1 MSAKFARDP
10 SSTAKAVRARTS
22 TKPKIL
28 IAEDS
33 PDGREMMTMLLS
45 LKGYDVVAAENG
57 MEAVKVAL
65 EKRPDLI
72 LMDLELP
79 KLNGIDVAR
88 NLRRHNQLKNTPIII
103 VSGHDPVLHRQIA
116 LEAGCT
122 DYLLKPIDFD
132 RLDTILTTQL
142 SPPGSKISR
151 TRWKRN
157 GTNRVRFAPGSA

>member
-1 MSAKFARDP
+1 MSAQLAERT
-10 SSTAKAVRARTS
+10 STAAKAVRARTS
-22 TKPKIL
+22 TKPRIL

-33 PDGREMMTMLLS
+33 ADGREVMSMLLS
-45 LKGYDVVAAENG
+45 LKGYDVMAAEDG

-88 NLRRHNQLKNTPIII
+88 NLRQHNHLKNTPIII
-103 VSGHDPVLHRQIA
+103 VSGHDPELHRKIA

-132 RLDTILTTQL
+132 RLDTILTTQVPL
-142 SPPGSKISR
+142 AS
-151 TRWKRN
+151 
-157 GTNRVRFAPGSA
+157 

>member
-1 MSAKFARDP
+1 MSTELAR
-10 SSTAKAVRARTS
+10 STSAAAKAVRVRARTR

-33 PDGREMMTMLLS
+33 ADGREMMSMLLS
-45 LKGYDVVAAENG
+45 LKGYEVVAAENG
-57 MEAVKVAL
+57 IEAVKVAL

-103 VSGHDPVLHRQIA
+103 VTGHDPVLHRQHA

-132 RLDTILTTQL
+132 RLDSILTTQVPL
-142 SPPGSKISR
+142 AS
-151 TRWKRN
+151 
-157 GTNRVRFAPGSA
+157 